1 MALFTR
7 LLAHPLIRVRLTNP
21 EMSNKSFSE
30 IIVLALLLFA
40 MFLNLI
46 ASPLYNMNISK

>member
-7 LLAHPLIRVRLTNP
+7 LLAHLLIQVRLTNP
-21 EMSNKSFSE
+21 EMGNKSFSE
-30 IIVLALLLFA
+30 IIVSALLLFA

-46 ASPLYNMNISK
+46 ALPLYNMNISK